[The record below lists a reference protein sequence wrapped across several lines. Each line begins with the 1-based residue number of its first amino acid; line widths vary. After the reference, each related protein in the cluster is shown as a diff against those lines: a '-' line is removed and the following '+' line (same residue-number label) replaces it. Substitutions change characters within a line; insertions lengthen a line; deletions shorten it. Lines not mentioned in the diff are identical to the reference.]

1 MKHLLPDRLI
11 ACLFSSTPIFTFD
24 LDAAIANVC
33 WAPYSSTVLAAV
45 TTDRAVSVRHFPLE

>member
-1 MKHLLPDRLI
+1 MYSFP
-11 ACLFSSTPIFTFD
+11 STPIFTFD

-45 TTDRAVSVRHFPLE
+45 TTDRAVSAPYFLFGAIEMCCVTVA